1 VVNPTWGR
9 LMGKIVT
16 IDEYIDTL
24 SAPLRETA
32 TRMRPLLDEA
42 FPNATGKMWHGHPVW
57 MRGKHPVAGFK
68 AYIGSVTYM
77 IWRGQEQSDEAV
89 PRDMV
94 SAKLHTIDDIG
105 PLRASNWLR
114 AGEPASVS

>member
-1 VVNPTWGR
+1 MVNRTWSR

-68 AYIGSVTYM
+68 AYTGSVTYM

-94 SAKLHTIDDIG
+94 SAKLHTIDDIE
-105 PLRASNWLR
+105 PLRAANWLR